1 MELKHVGLIPAW
13 TTSCMTLGKL
23 LNLSEPET
31 EGSSSGTLLR
41 IALGSITHAH
51 LKFISYYNPMLGC
64 PGNTPFLPTGHC
76 PKNSWG
82 EGGTL

>member
-1 MELKHVGLIPAW
+1 MNNTLTL
-13 TTSCMTLGKL
+13 TLQLTSCVTLGKL

-31 EGSSSGTLLR
+31 ERSSSGTLLR
-41 IALGSITHAH
+41 IVLGSITRTH
-51 LKFISYYNPMLGC
+51 LKFISDYNPMLGC
-64 PGNTPFLPTGHC
+64 PGNTPFPPTSHF